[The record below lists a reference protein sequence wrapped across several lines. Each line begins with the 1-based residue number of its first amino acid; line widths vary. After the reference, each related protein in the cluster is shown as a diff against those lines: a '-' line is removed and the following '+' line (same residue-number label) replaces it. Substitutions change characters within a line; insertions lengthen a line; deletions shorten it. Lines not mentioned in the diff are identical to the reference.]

1 MRPLPEVDRNELHCV
16 MQPVYPG
23 DQVVIQNPGNMQY
36 APGTGTD
43 QVLVPQG
50 NAGLV
55 QNNGYVAK

>member
-1 MRPLPEVDRNELHCV
+1 

-23 DQVVIQNPGNMQY
+23 DQVIIQNPGNMQY
-36 APGTGTD
+36 APGTGID

-55 QNNGYVAK
+55 QNEGYVTK

>member
-23 DQVVIQNPGNMQY
+23 DQVIIQNPGNMQY

-55 QNNGYVAK
+55 QN